1 MLMRSLMNSAHQ
13 SKIIVKTTLAAA
25 IVVFYDSLFD
35 ILQSM
40 LHSLFELI
48 EYALDMLIET
58 LFHTSPYATEIIV
71 FYTLFSISALLAYIG
86 IRAMPAW
93 CSRFVDRLL
102 TAYRQKKASALNDW
116 QSQSP
121 IRKILWVSACIPGVI
136 LLFVWLFN

>member
-1 MLMRSLMNSAHQ
+1 MSSANQ

-25 IVVFYDSLFD
+25 IAVFYDSLFD

-48 EYALDMLIET
+48 EYALDMLIEIV
-58 LFHTSPYATEIIV
+58 FHTSPYATEIIV
-71 FYTLFSISALLAYIG
+71 FYILFSISALLAYIG
-86 IRAMPAW
+86 TRAMPAW
-93 CSRFVDRLL
+93 YSRFVDRLL

-121 IRKILWVSACIPGVI
+121 IRKIQCVSLCIPGVI
-136 LLFVWLFN
+136 LLLVWLFN